1 MELRS
6 RINKWGKNLRHPI
19 RAIRAMR
26 EARRAIRDKY
36 SPDHALF
43 EIEQQ
48 AQREDWQRDD
58 FKVFMKGGGILF
70 VGCVLF
76 RIGVMIVQ
84 GLG

>member
-1 MELRS
+1 MVLRS
-6 RINKWGKNLRHPI
+6 RISKWCKTLRHPI
-19 RAIRAMR
+19 RAFREMR

-36 SPDHALF
+36 SPDNALF

-58 FKVFMKGGGILF
+58 FQFFMKGGGILF

-84 GLG
+84 G